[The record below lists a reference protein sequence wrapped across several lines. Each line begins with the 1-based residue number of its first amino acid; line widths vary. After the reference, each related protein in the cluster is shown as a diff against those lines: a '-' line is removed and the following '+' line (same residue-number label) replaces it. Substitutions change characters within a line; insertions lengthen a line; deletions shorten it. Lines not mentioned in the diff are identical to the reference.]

1 MDNRGDRFGIGF
13 IAGAIFG
20 GVVGSLAS
28 IFIAQ
33 KLSEAEGD
41 TMVLKAKKVAT
52 DALNGNDE
60 SAMEDIRIELESKIA
75 QINEAVDDLQQRL
88 SNEQT

>member
-1 MDNRGDRFGIGF
+1 MDNRGDRFGAGF

-28 IFIAQ
+28 IFIVQ
-33 KLSEAEGD
+33 KLSETGNG
-41 TMVLKAKKVAT
+41 TMVLKGKKTAT
-52 DALNGNDE
+52 DTLNGNDE

-88 SNEQT
+88 SSDQA

>member
-1 MDNRGDRFGIGF
+1 MDNRGDRFGVGF

-28 IFIAQ
+28 ILIVQ
-33 KLSEAEGD
+33 KLSESGGESLA
-41 TMVLKAKKVAT
+41 LKGKKNAT
-52 DALNGNDE
+52 DTLNGNDE

-88 SNEQT
+88 SSEQT